1 MILENKKILIM
12 GIRNKWSIAWGAA
25 KSAAQQGATVLF
37 AYHPSEKKEKILEL
51 IQEIPNAKAYECDV
65 ATDESIQNLFQNI
78 KKDYGTIDGIL
89 HSIAHANT
97 EDLRNDF
104 ILTSREGFSHAN
116 DISSYS
122 FVAVARYAKEVLN
135 PNASLVSL
143 TYYGSTKVIEGYNV
157 MGIAKAALEAS
168 VRYLADNLGKESIRV
183 NAVSAG
189 PIKTLSAKG
198 IKDFGKIL
206 DVVEEKAPLKRNVT
220 IEEVGNVVSFLLS
233 DMASSI
239 TGQIIYADNG
249 YNIMGI

>member
-1 MILENKKILIM
+1 M

-143 TYYGSTKVIEGYNV
+143 TYYGSTKVLEGYNV